1 VYDYASRDWLRA
13 LDALEAFA
21 DEYPEDVLARIYLD
35 RVIGFLSSRPP
46 SAGMESSVS
55 VKNRASCSNSRKE
68 TQYTGDII

>member
-46 SAGMESSVS
+46 ECWDG
-55 VKNRASCSNSRKE
+55 
-68 TQYTGDII
+68 IIRFSEK